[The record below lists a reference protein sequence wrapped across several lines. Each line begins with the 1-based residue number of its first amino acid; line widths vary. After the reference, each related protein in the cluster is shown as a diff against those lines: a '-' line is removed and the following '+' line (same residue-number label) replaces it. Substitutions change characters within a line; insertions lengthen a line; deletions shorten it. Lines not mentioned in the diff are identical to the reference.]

1 MKDYRAKAAEISLK
15 LARIGDLEIQ
25 LDEVQGLGEQ
35 DEKYEEKIYRQEDI
49 EDLLD
54 VIRKKL
60 EVAEEELEQ
69 LMKEK

>member
-1 MKDYRAKAAEISLK
+1 MENYRAKAAEISLK
-15 LARIGDLEIQ
+15 LARIGDLEMQ
-25 LDEVQGLGEQ
+25 LDEVQGLGER
-35 DEKYEEKIYRQEDI
+35 DEKYETNIYRKKDI

-60 EVAEEELEQ
+60 EVAEKELEQ